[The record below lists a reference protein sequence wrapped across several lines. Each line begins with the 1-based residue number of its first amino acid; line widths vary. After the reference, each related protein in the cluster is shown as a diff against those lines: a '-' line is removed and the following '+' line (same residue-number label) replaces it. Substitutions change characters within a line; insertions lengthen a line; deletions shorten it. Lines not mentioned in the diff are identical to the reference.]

1 MNRTQE
7 IALHAHIEA
16 AAQHALHG
24 SRRNGNLEQLV
35 QMAGFLR
42 NNEPLRKS
50 TIPENCV
57 GKRSTAA
64 CSNMINA
71 TK

>member
-16 AAQHALHG
+16 AAQHAPHG
-24 SRRNGNLEQLV
+24 SRRDGNLEQLV

-42 NNEPLRKS
+42 NNEPFANRRFPK
-50 TIPENCV
+50 IAWE
-57 GKRSTAA
+57 TALLPRVQ
-64 CSNMINA
+64 
-71 TK
+71 T